1 MASNASTYLTKEQLL
16 KLLQNFRAIEL
27 LCKEKNIDNA
37 ILPNFCIQMGINL
50 MINAKGKSRRHVSNI
65 YDMARNWLIL
75 GKKIQIILF

>member
-37 ILPNFCIQMGINL
+37 ILPNVCIQMGINL

-65 YDMARNWLIL
+65 WDMARNRLIL
-75 GKKIQIILF
+75 GPKIQIILF

>member
-16 KLLQNFRAIEL
+16 KLVQNFRAIEL

-37 ILPNFCIQMGINL
+37 ILSNFCIQMGINL

-65 YDMARNWLIL
+65 WDMA
-75 GKKIQIILF
+75 